1 MKLFQFKGRRL
12 ANVAAVIAVA
22 IITLPS
28 ASADRTFFGGETYR
42 ITITNLTTGQPFTP
56 PVIAVHNPRANVFA
70 LGTPASEGVRQ
81 IAENGNNAP
90 LVAALSASPDVSEVI
105 EGTAPIVP
113 AANPGGTPFDS
124 QATFEFTTQTRRTHI
139 SFVSMLIC
147 TNDGFTGINTI
158 RLPRNSTT
166 ILARGYE
173 TRTEQNTEDFADIVP
188 PCQGLI
194 GVSSDDA
201 GTGESNPALGENGI
215 VIPHQGVVG
224 DNDLVSRVHNWA
236 DPVAKIVI
244 ERVRS
249 DRRY

>member
-1 MKLFQFKGRRL
+1 MKSLQLRAGFRALGTAL
-12 ANVAAVIAVA
+12 AAASILTVS
-22 IITLPS
+22 T
-28 ASADRTFFGGETYR
+28 ASADNDNWRGATYKV
-42 ITITNLTTGQPFTP
+42 TITNLTTGQPFTP
-56 PVIAVHNPRANVFA
+56 PVIAVHNRRANVFA

-90 LVAALSASPDVSEVI
+90 LVSALSSDPNVRQVI

-124 QATFEFTTQTRRTHI
+124 QATFKFRTNGRARFV

-147 TNDGFTGINTI
+147 TNDGFTGVNTI
-158 RLPRNSTT
+158 RLPARSTT

-201 GTGESNPALGENGI
+201 GTGTSNPLLGENGI
-215 VIPHQGVVG
+215 VIPHPGVVG
-224 DNDLVSRVHNWA
+224 DNDLDSRVHDWA

-244 ERVRS
+244 ERVR
-249 DRRY
+249 Y